1 MRSLIVVSAAG
12 LLALEG
18 CGFTPLYA
26 DTASGGPLLRNVSLD
41 AVNGGE
47 TLTETIQRSAARRL
61 AAGADEALY
70 GLVLDVRE
78 QAVPLAV
85 QIDDSVTRY
94 TYRMS
99 MKYTLS
105 RRADGVE
112 FSGEVEAISSF
123 NVVSSQYSTLY
134 AEEAARDKAAA
145 NAFEQLERSI
155 LLKLS
160 PEEQAAIS
168 ARQAARAP
176 RP

>member
-1 MRSLIVVSAAG
+1 
-12 LLALEG
+12 
-18 CGFTPLYA
+18 
-26 DTASGGPLLRNVSLD
+26 
-41 AVNGGE
+41 
-47 TLTETIQRSAARRL
+47 
-61 AAGADEALY
+61 
-70 GLVLDVRE
+70 
-78 QAVPLAV
+78 VPLAV

-176 RP
+176 QP